1 MNSINLI
8 NGNIITLNEKH
19 PRIKSL
25 SINNGKISLIN
36 DINKKFDT
44 IDLKGATVIPGF
56 IDSHFHLKNF
66 GKRLHLLD
74 LKNIKSL
81 DEIINLIKM
90 YAKTKNPNDWILGF
104 GWDQNLWRDKSFPQS
119 NYLDNLN
126 IQQPIYLTRID
137 GHAAWVN
144 SMAIKK
150 TNKTVN
156 ELNQIDGGQ
165 VINDC
170 VVIDNSMNPFKSFL
184 PKENQENVKD
194 WILLAAKK
202 ATQMGITTVH
212 DAWQDKAIIDAIK
225 ELIDEDKFPIR
236 CYGMLASNNHNL
248 LNHYFNNGH
257 YKNEYLTI
265 RSVKA
270 FIDGALGSR
279 GAALHEP
286 YCDDPNNCG
295 LILISKEEFRELA
308 ILCYK
313 YNFQLNTHAIGDR
326 GNTYVL
332 DHYASAVGKNNDRR
346 WRIEHAQMVSDSDII
361 KFKKYNI
368 LPSMQPSHCTSDM
381 HWLPDRLGNHRLKLI
396 SRWQS
401 FINIGV
407 KIPGGSDCPIETGNP
422 LFEFYAAVTR
432 QNHRLLPAGGFQ
444 PQEKIHS
451 KDALNMFT
459 KWGAY
464 GSFNEKKQG
473 QITEG
478 YNGDLTVISD
488 DILSIQSKNI
498 LEVEILYTIVNGKIV
513 YQK

>member
-1 MNSINLI
+1 
-8 NGNIITLNEKH
+8 
-19 PRIKSL
+19 
-25 SINNGKISLIN
+25 
-36 DINKKFDT
+36 
-44 IDLKGATVIPGF
+44 
-56 IDSHFHLKNF
+56 
-66 GKRLHLLD
+66 
-74 LKNIKSL
+74 
-81 DEIINLIKM
+81 
-90 YAKTKNPNDWILGF
+90 
-104 GWDQNLWRDKSFPQS
+104 
-119 NYLDNLN
+119 
-126 IQQPIYLTRID
+126 
-137 GHAAWVN
+137 
-144 SMAIKK
+144 
-150 TNKTVN
+150 
-156 ELNQIDGGQ
+156 
-165 VINDC
+165 
-170 VVIDNSMNPFKSFL
+170 
-184 PKENQENVKD
+184 
-194 WILLAAKK
+194 
-202 ATQMGITTVH
+202 VH
-212 DAWQDKAIIDAIK
+212 DAWQDKTIIDAIK

-248 LNHYFNNGH
+248 LNQYFKNGH

-401 FINIGV
+401 FINLGV

>member
-36 DINKKFDT
+36 DVNKQFDT

-66 GKRLHLLD
+66 GKRLNLLD

-81 DEIINLIKM
+81 DEIIHLIKM
-90 YAKTKNPNDWILGF
+90 YAKTKNHNDWILGF

-184 PKENQENVKD
+184 PKESKENVKD

-202 ATQMGITTVH
+202 ATQMGLTTVH
-212 DAWQDKAIIDAIK
+212 DAWQDKTIIDAIK

-236 CYGMLASNNHNL
+236 CYGMLASNDQSL
-248 LNHYFNNGH
+248 LNYYFENGH
-257 YKNEYLTI
+257 YKNEYLTL

-286 YCDDPNNCG
+286 YCDDANNCG

-313 YNFQLNTHAIGDR
+313 Y
-326 GNTYVL
+326 
-332 DHYASAVGKNNDRR
+332 K
-346 WRIEHAQMVSDSDII
+346 
-361 KFKKYNI
+361 
-368 LPSMQPSHCTSDM
+368 
-381 HWLPDRLGNHRLKLI
+381 
-396 SRWQS
+396 
-401 FINIGV
+401 V
-407 KIPGGSDCPIETGNP
+407 KI
-422 LFEFYAAVTR
+422 
-432 QNHRLLPAGGFQ
+432 
-444 PQEKIHS
+444 
-451 KDALNMFT
+451 
-459 KWGAY
+459 
-464 GSFNEKKQG
+464 
-473 QITEG
+473 
-478 YNGDLTVISD
+478 
-488 DILSIQSKNI
+488 
-498 LEVEILYTIVNGKIV
+498 
-513 YQK
+513 

>member
-66 GKRLHLLD
+66 GKRLNLLD

-90 YAKTKNPNDWILGF
+90 YAKTKNHNDWILGF

-126 IQQPIYLTRID
+126 IQQSIYLTRID

-150 TNKTVN
+150 INKTVN

-212 DAWQDKAIIDAIK
+212 DAWQDKTIIDAIK

-248 LNHYFNNGH
+248 LNHYFKNGH

-286 YCDDPNNCG
+286 YRDDPNNCG

-332 DHYASAVGKNNDRR
+332 DHYASAVGKTNDRR
-346 WRIEHAQMVSDSDII
+346 WRIEHAQMVSDSDIM

-401 FINIGV
+401 FINLGV

-464 GSFNEKKQG
+464 GSFNENKQG
-473 QITEG
+473 QITKG